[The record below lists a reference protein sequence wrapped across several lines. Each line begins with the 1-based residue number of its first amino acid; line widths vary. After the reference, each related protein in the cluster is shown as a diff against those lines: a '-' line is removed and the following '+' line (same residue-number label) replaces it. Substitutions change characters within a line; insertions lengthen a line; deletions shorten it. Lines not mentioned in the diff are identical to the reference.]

1 MAFKWRRKA
10 LMLKA
15 EGTYGVDPTPAA
27 ATDAV
32 LARNVSLRPLIL
44 DADERTLVLPWFGN
58 FGKLVAGKHVEI
70 DFDVE
75 MAGAG
80 AAGTV
85 PAYGPAL
92 VACEHSQTVNAGT
105 SVVYAPITT
114 GEGSCTIYFYLDGR
128 LHKILGARGTVSMSL
143 EAGRIPVFKFKFVGL
158 FATPTDTAIITP
170 TVSAFVKPLAVN
182 FANTTPAT
190 LHTFAGK
197 IRSLSIDQGNVVS
210 YRNLVGAEVV
220 SFTDR
225 KASGSIKM
233 EDELV
238 ATKDWWTIAGAATLG
253 ALTITQGTAAGNKVT
268 IAGANVQVSDPA
280 ADEENGV
287 AMITMG
293 LDFTPSSAGNDE
305 YSITVL

>member
-128 LHKILGARGTVSMSL
+128 LHKILGARGTVSMSM

-158 FATPTDTAIITP
+158 
-170 TVSAFVKPLAVN
+170 
-182 FANTTPAT
+182 
-190 LHTFAGK
+190 
-197 IRSLSIDQGNVVS
+197 
-210 YRNLVGAEVV
+210 
-220 SFTDR
+220 
-225 KASGSIKM
+225 
-233 EDELV
+233 
-238 ATKDWWTIAGAATLG
+238 
-253 ALTITQGTAAGNKVT
+253 
-268 IAGANVQVSDPA
+268 
-280 ADEENGV
+280 
-287 AMITMG
+287 
-293 LDFTPSSAGNDE
+293 
-305 YSITVL
+305 